1 MSGSLK
7 RRPQI
12 APFSETDARGYS
24 PDNREVII
32 GDTLIGTLRKTYG
45 AQFAAGC
52 PDDKQLRDV
61 LDKLDEPSLGRLIAD
76 QQARKLER
84 ICQNA

>member
-1 MSGSLK
+1 MAMEV
-7 RRPQI
+7 R
-12 APFSETDARGYS
+12 YS

-45 AQFAAGC
+45 AQFATGC
-52 PDDKQLRDV
+52 RDDDQIRDV

-76 QQARKLER
+76 QQAGKLER

>member
-1 MSGSLK
+1 MLMAMEV
-7 RRPQI
+7 R
-12 APFSETDARGYS
+12 YS

-52 PDDKQLRDV
+52 GDDNQLRDV

-76 QQARKLER
+76 QQAGKLER

>member
-1 MSGSLK
+1 MAMEL
-7 RRPQI
+7 R
-12 APFSETDARGYS
+12 YS

-52 PDDKQLRDV
+52 RDDDQLRDV

-76 QQARKLER
+76 QQAGKLER

>member
-1 MSGSLK
+1 MEQGRSSH
-7 RRPQI
+7 
-12 APFSETDARGYS
+12 GYGGAFQPCNRS

-52 PDDKQLRDV
+52 RDDEQLRDV
-61 LDKLDEPSLGRLIAD
+61 LDKLDEPTLGKLIAD
-76 QQARKLER
+76 QRAGKLER
-84 ICQNA
+84 ICQAG